1 MQKMIRIPK
10 EQYEKMLETYDKAME
25 ELEALRREI
34 INLRPAEETKENS
47 LPGATGQANQRFK

>member
-1 MQKMIRIPK
+1 MQKMIMIPK

-25 ELEALRREI
+25 VLEALRREI

-47 LPGATGQANQRFK
+47 LPAATGQAKR